1 VVHCHDLDTALAGLR
16 AQRLSARRP
25 GLVLDMHE
33 LYRESNM
40 VPQRG
45 MAGVAARAAVRFI
58 ERRAYRD
65 ADAILVANPGTLG
78 YYEQFS
84 GAGLVTAVENAP
96 DPGFFRPSAGPQL
109 DRPFTVGFMGQKR
122 YPRELET
129 LIDAVSAV
137 EGTVALL
144 AGGGTGAE
152 EVARR
157 AAAVPSVRVSG
168 PFTYD
173 DLPGLYTDCDCVYAV
188 YDARLGN
195 VRTLFP
201 VKMMEAMACAL
212 PVIVAQ
218 GTWAGD
224 YAREHGVGL
233 SVPPNDVRALQAAL
247 RTLMDDASAAAEMG
261 RRGRAIVEGGLNWPA
276 AAGRLLGAY
285 EGFRPRV

>member
-1 VVHCHDLDTALAGLR
+1 
-16 AQRLSARRP
+16 
-25 GLVLDMHE
+25 
-33 LYRESNM
+33 
-40 VPQRG
+40 
-45 MAGVAARAAVRFI
+45 
-58 ERRAYRD
+58 
-65 ADAILVANPGTLG
+65 
-78 YYEQFS
+78 
-84 GAGLVTAVENAP
+84 
-96 DPGFFRPSAGPQL
+96 
-109 DRPFTVGFMGQKR
+109 
-122 YPRELET
+122 
-129 LIDAVSAV
+129 VSAV